1 MHSPSPAH
9 PRTDETGAPPI
20 PELDGVRGVAI
31 LLVLLFHFQGVRPPW
46 VPKALTYP
54 MVIGW
59 SGVDLFFVL
68 SGFLITRILIATRAS
83 VNYFSA
89 FYARRALRIL
99 PLYLVAV
106 FLCFRVGIP
115 LADRLGVPVDADRS
129 IEAWFWLHV
138 SNWASAF
145 GRDVRPLSHF
155 WSLAIEEQF
164 YAVWPLVVL
173 LTPPRRLAGV
183 CAAIAAA
190 SAGAR
195 VLAAASGAPAE
206 ALHRLTIFR
215 IDALAIGGLVAAVAA
230 DAALRRRARARLRVV
245 GGVSFALL
253 TVALIA
259 GRGATAPPMTRFGY
273 TLFAVLY
280 AVLVFAAFDA
290 SGSKGWLASRL
301 RSPVLRAFG
310 KYSYGI
316 YVFHYPISL
325 LAGRL
330 AREASQGA
338 SPAAATGI
346 WLLSVA
352 GGIAASFGV
361 GLLSWNLLEKRFLA
375 WKRAFVARR
384 PAPAHP

>member
-1 MHSPSPAH
+1 VSLPSSSA
-9 PRTDETGAPPI
+9 PRTDETGSPPI

-68 SGFLITRILIATRAS
+68 SGFLITRILIATRGSA
-83 VNYFSA
+83 NYFSA

-99 PLYLVAV
+99 PLYLLAV
-106 FLCFRVGIP
+106 FLCFRVGLP
-115 LADRLGVPVDADRS
+115 LADRLGVPIAADRGL
-129 IEAWFWLHV
+129 EPWFWLHV
-138 SNWASAF
+138 SNWATAF

-173 LTPPRRLAGV
+173 CTPPRRLAGV
-183 CAAIAAA
+183 CAAVAAA
-190 SAGAR
+190 SAAAR
-195 VLAAASGAPAE
+195 VAASFAGVPAE

-215 IDALAIGGLVAAVAA
+215 VDALAIGGLVAAVAV
-230 DAALRRRARARLRVV
+230 DPDLRRRARARLRVLGISSV
-245 GGVSFALL
+245 VLL
-253 TVALIA
+253 AAVLVV
-259 GRGATAPPMTRFGY
+259 GRGATSTAMTRFGY
-273 TLFAVLY
+273 TLFATGY

-290 SGSKGWLASRL
+290 SGSPGWLATRL

-316 YVFHYPISL
+316 YVFHYPVA
-325 LAGRL
+325 LAADRL
-330 AREASQGA
+330 ARRASVGA
-338 SPAAATGI
+338 SAAGATGI
-346 WLLSVA
+346 WLLAVG
-352 GGIAASFGV
+352 GGIAVSFGV
-361 GLLSWNLLEKRFLA
+361 ALLSWNLVEERFLA
-375 WKRAFVARR
+375 WKRAFVAR
-384 PAPAHP
+384 PVAVHP

>member
-1 MHSPSPAH
+1 MVDLRSPSP

-68 SGFLITRILIATRAS
+68 SGFLITRILIATRGS
-83 VNYFSA
+83 GNYFAA

-99 PLYLVAV
+99 PLYLLAV
-106 FLCFRVGIP
+106 FLCFRIGLPV
-115 LADRLGVPVDADRS
+115 AARLGASIAADPGL
-129 IEAWFWLHV
+129 EPWFWLHV
-138 SNWASAF
+138 SNWATAF
-145 GRDVRPLSHF
+145 GRDVPPVSHF

-183 CAAIAAA
+183 CAAVAGASAAA
-190 SAGAR
+190 RFAAGA
-195 VLAAASGAPAE
+195 AGAPAE

-215 IDALAIGGLVAAVAA
+215 IDALAIGGFVAAVAV
-230 DAALRRRARARLRVV
+230 DPGLRRRARSRLR
-245 GGVSFALL
+245 GIGLAS
-253 TVALIA
+253 VAVLAATLVA
-259 GRGATAPPMTRFGY
+259 GRGATSPVMTGVGY
-273 TLFAVLY
+273 TLFAIAY

-290 SGSKGWLASRL
+290 AGSPTWLATRL
-301 RSPVLRAFG
+301 RSPILRAFG

-316 YVFHYPISL
+316 YVFHYPVSL
-325 LAGRL
+325 VAVGL
-330 AREASQGA
+330 ARKASLGA

-346 WLLSVA
+346 WILSVGA
-352 GGIAASFGV
+352 GIAISYGIALV
-361 GLLSWNLLEKRFLA
+361 SWNLYEKRFLA
-375 WKRAFVARR
+375 WKRAFVAR
-384 PAPAHP
+384 PAALHP